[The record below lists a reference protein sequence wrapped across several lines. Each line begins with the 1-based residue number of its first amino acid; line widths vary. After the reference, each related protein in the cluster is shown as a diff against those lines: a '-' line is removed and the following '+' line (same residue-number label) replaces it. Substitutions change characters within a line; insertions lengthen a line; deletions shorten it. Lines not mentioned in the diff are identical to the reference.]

1 MTEDITSLQIR
12 ILYDSVEKAE
22 ARLKKLE
29 TTGGKATKTVD
40 GFGKRITGGLGA
52 LYAFATGAAVVTA
65 SIVALRAVVEKT
77 AEFQKLKA
85 GLITATGSIENANV
99 AFEAL
104 LDYAT
109 STPSQLTEVVT
120 AFTKLVNY
128 GLTPSERALNAY
140 GNTASAMGK
149 SLNQMVEAV
158 ADATTGEF
166 ERLKEFGIKAK
177 TEGDNITFRFRGV
190 STTVKNTASEIERYL
205 IELSEKNF
213 TGAMGEQMKT
223 LNGLLSNLGDEWDN
237 LLANIGENGLGDA
250 VGGGLEYVIDL
261 LAELNAMISSGQIQ
275 AGFDSWGIAFG
286 GYVNDVSAGMEYIN
300 NLFVDHAEN
309 GQETGMTVGEGL
321 IGGMKAVVSGY
332 RAYVKSAATILW
344 GLVDSAVQVGKAIY
358 QTIAAAFNA
367 LIGAAAKAGAAIGN
381 ALWAAVSGGDAQ
393 QALID
398 GFGDVAAEIT
408 GAADESR
415 KAWDQSFAK
424 IGINADVVAD
434 GVKDAWKEAGN
445 EIDRA
450 AMLEA
455 EANEKRKKY
464 DADLA
469 ARQASGKDRLA
480 GFGVGVD
487 TQGNGKTKRG
497 GRGGGGGGS
506 GRSEWESLERELRDQ
521 ETLIS
526 ESYQRRFDLI
536 ERNTREGSA
545 YQAELEIS
553 LTEKFEEE
561 QRARLEKLKE
571 MPEKMFE
578 AFAQEEALIEES
590 YARRKEIILNAT
602 ELTESERLKMLEE
615 AELQY
620 TASMRKHETERNEVA
635 LGLAADFMG
644 NLSQIAG
651 AFGKKGAKI
660 AKAAAIAETT
670 VKTYQA
676 ATSAYAALA
685 GIPYVG
691 PALGAAAAGAAIA
704 AGLAN
709 IQKIKSTD
717 DSGGYAGAYAIGG
730 LIPPGKVGLVGEA
743 GPELVKGPAMV
754 TSAQAT
760 WDRAGGA
767 SPQGGGVEINIINMS
782 GEPVKETR
790 RQEGDKQLIEFII
803 GQAREAVANDIS
815 KGGTRVA
822 KSLESTYNLGRG
834 KRA

>member
-29 TTGGKATKTVD
+29 TTGSGAKKSVE
-40 GFGKRITGGLGA
+40 GFGKSITGGLGA

-65 SIVALRAVVEKT
+65 SVAALRAVVAKT

-140 GNTASAMGK
+140 GNTAAAMGK

-190 STTVKNTASEIERYL
+190 STTVKNTASEIESYL
-205 IELSEKNF
+205 IQLSEKNF
-213 TGAMGEQMKT
+213 TGAMDEQMKT
-223 LNGLLSNLGDEWDN
+223 LNGLISNLGDEWDK
-237 LLANIGENGLGDA
+237 LLANIGENGIGDV

-261 LAELNAMISSGQIQ
+261 LAEMNAMISSGQIQ
-275 AGFDSWGIAFG
+275 AGIDSWGIAFQ

-309 GQETGMTVGEGL
+309 GQETGMTVAEGL
-321 IGGMKAVVSGY
+321 IGGMKAVVIGY

-358 QTIAAAFNA
+358 QTIAASFNA

-381 ALWAAVSGGDAQ
+381 ALWAAVSGGDAEA
-393 QALID
+393 ALID
-398 GFGDVAAEIT
+398 GFAGAAAEIT
-408 GAADESR
+408 DAAQTSR
-415 KAWDQSFAK
+415 KAWEDSFAK
-424 IGINADVVAD
+424 IGINADTVAYNI
-434 GVKDAWKEAGN
+434 KDAWKEAGN

-455 EANEKRKKY
+455 EADEKRKKY
-464 DADLA
+464 DADLK

-487 TQGNGKTKRG
+487 TQGQGKAKRG
-497 GRGGGGGGS
+497 GRGGGGGS
-506 GRSEWESLERELRDQ
+506 SDSEWKTLEEDLRKQ

-526 ESYQRRFDLI
+526 ESYQRRFALI
-536 ERNTREGSA
+536 EANTREGSA
-545 YQAELEIS
+545 YQAELELS

-561 QRARLEKLKE
+561 QKKRLDKMKE
-571 MPEKMFE
+571 QPERMFE
-578 AFAQEEALIEES
+578 AFAEEERIIEES
-590 YARRKEIILNAT
+590 YARRKEIILSAT
-602 ELTESERLKMLEE
+602 ELTENERLKMLEE

-644 NLSQIAG
+644 NISQIAG

-717 DSGGYAGAYAIGG
+717 DSGGYSGAYAIGG

-767 SPQGGGVEINIINMS
+767 SPQGGGVEVNIINMS